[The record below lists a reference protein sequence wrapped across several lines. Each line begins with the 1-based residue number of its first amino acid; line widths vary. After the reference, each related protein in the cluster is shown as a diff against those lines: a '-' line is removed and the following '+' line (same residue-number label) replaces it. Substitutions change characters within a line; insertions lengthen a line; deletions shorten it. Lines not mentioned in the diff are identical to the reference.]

1 MVGALARDT
10 DLSMTEFLQIY
21 WDQLFVG
28 GLVIVVF
35 IAFIKE
41 WVGPD
46 LVAMSAFVLVMLM
59 GIVDVDTAMSEVF
72 TNSAPIVIA
81 CMFILSASLERTGL
95 IEAMGAWF
103 EKLAGSEERRILVVM
118 MVVVAP
124 LSAFINNTPVV
135 VVFMPIVLGL
145 ARKYDLMAS
154 RLLIPLSY
162 AAIVGGTCTI
172 VGTSTNLIAA
182 GIFEDSVADASPFGM
197 LEPAKLGL
205 VFVVITF
212 FYIYFFGRK
221 LLPDRVTLSTL
232 FEAES
237 GKEYLTQALVSK
249 DSPMIGKTLTDTKLA
264 KLRELRVIEVS
275 RNGSRVVA
283 PLNEVVLRH
292 GDQLLI
298 KSQIEGVMDV
308 EDTEGIEIGE
318 GLDSLRTDSAIL
330 MEGIV
335 GRGSTLAGKS
345 LKELNFRQ
353 RFSVI
358 ILAVHR
364 RGVNLRDRFEDVKL
378 EFGDT
383 ILVEGPAERMQ
394 ELFAQD
400 DFVNL
405 SKPSQRPLRRKK
417 APIAALALIAF
428 LIIASLKTS
437 TGQELVPRVVLAL
450 AAVLVVLLFRCIG
463 RSEAYAAVEWKLIFM
478 IFGMLGLGYALGE
491 TGAAKTFADA
501 AIGVFG
507 QFGPYAVLAVIYL
520 LAALLTELISNSAVA
535 ALMTPIAISV
545 AASLGVDPRPL
556 VVAVMFG
563 ASASF
568 STPIGYQTNTYVYGA
583 GGYKFTDFA
592 RIGVPLA
599 LILWV
604 VASFLIPII
613 WPF

>member
-1 MVGALARDT
+1 MAEFWQQYWEQIFVGAL
-10 DLSMTEFLQIY
+10 
-21 WDQLFVG
+21 V
-28 GLVIVVF
+28 VVVF
-35 IAFIKE
+35 VSFVKE

-59 GIVDVDTAMSEVF
+59 GIVDYQTAMDEVF

-95 IEAMGAWF
+95 IAAMGTWF
-103 EKLAGSEERRILVVM
+103 EKIAGREETRILLVM
-118 MVVVAP
+118 MLVVAP

-145 ARKYDLMAS
+145 ARKYDLVAS
-154 RLLIPLSY
+154 RFLIPLSY

-182 GIFEDSVADASPFGM
+182 AGFEEKLPDQEPFSM
-197 LEPAKLGL
+197 LEPAKLGI

-212 FYIYFFGRK
+212 VYLVTFGRK

-232 FEAES
+232 FEAEA
-237 GKEYLTQALVSK
+237 GKEFLTQALVSK
-249 DSPMIGKTLTDTKLA
+249 DSPMVGKILTDTKLA

-275 RNGSRVVA
+275 RQGARLET
-283 PLNEVVLRH
+283 PLNEIELQA

-298 KSQIEGVMDV
+298 KSRIEGVMDV
-308 EDTEGIEIGE
+308 EDTEGIEIGQ

-335 GRGSTLAGKS
+335 GRGSNLAGKS

-353 RFSVI
+353 RFGVI

-364 RGVNLRDRFEDVKL
+364 RGVNLRERFEDVKL

-383 ILVEGPAERMQ
+383 ILVEGPAERMN
-394 ELFAQD
+394 ELFAEK

-405 SKPSQRPLRRKK
+405 SQPKQRPLRRNK

-428 LIIASLKTS
+428 LVIGSLKDGS
-437 TGQELVPRVVLAL
+437 GQELVPRVVLAL
-450 AAVLVVLLFRCIG
+450 AAVLIVLLFRCIG
-463 RSEAYAAVEWKLIFM
+463 RTEAYGAIEWKLIFM
-478 IFGMLGLGYALGE
+478 IFGMLGLGYAMAE
-491 TGAAKTFADA
+491 TGAARTFARGA
-501 AIGVFG
+501 VGIFG
-507 QFGPYAVLAVIYL
+507 DYGEWAVLAVIYL

-535 ALMTPIAISV
+535 AMLTPIAIEV
-545 AASLGVDPRPL
+545 AESLGVSARPM

-592 RIGVPLA
+592 RVGIPLA

-604 VASFLIPII
+604 VASILIPVL

>member
-1 MVGALARDT
+1 M
-10 DLSMTEFLQIY
+10 MEFWQIY
-21 WDQLFVG
+21 WDQIFVAA
-28 GLVIVVF
+28 LVVVVF
-35 IAFIKE
+35 IAFVKE

-59 GIVDVDTAMSEVF
+59 GIVDVDTAMTQVF

-95 IEAMGAWF
+95 IEAMGNWF
-103 EKLAGSEERRILVVM
+103 EKIAGREERRILIVM
-118 MVVVAP
+118 MIVVAP

-135 VVFMPIVLGL
+135 VVFLPIVLGL
-145 ARKYDLMAS
+145 ARKYDLVAS
-154 RLLIPLSY
+154 RFLIPLSY

-182 GIFEDSVADASPFGM
+182 GIFEESLEQAAPFGM
-197 LEPAKLGL
+197 FEPAKLGL
-205 VFVVITF
+205 IFAVITF
-212 FYIYFFGRK
+212 FYILIFSRK

-232 FEAES
+232 FEAEA
-237 GKEYLTQALVSK
+237 GKEFLTQALVSK
-249 DSPMIGKTLTDTKLA
+249 DSPMVGKRVTDTKLA

-275 RNGSRVVA
+275 RKGERVRV
-283 PLNEVVLRH
+283 PLNEIVLRA

-298 KSQIEGVMDV
+298 KSRIEGVMDV
-308 EDTEGIEIGE
+308 EDTEGIEIGQ

-335 GRGSTLAGKS
+335 GPGSTLAGKS

-364 RGVNLRDRFEDVKL
+364 RGVNLRERFEDVKL

-383 ILVEGPAERMQ
+383 ILVEGAAERMK
-394 ELFAQD
+394 ELFAEK

-405 SKPSQRPLRRKK
+405 SKPKQRPLRRNK

-428 LIIASLKTS
+428 LIVGSLKNGA
-437 TGQELVPRVVLAL
+437 GQELVPRVVLAL
-450 AAVLVVLLFRCIG
+450 AAVLIVLLCRCIG
-463 RSEAYAAVEWKLIFM
+463 RTEAYAAVEWKLIFM

-491 TGAAKTFADA
+491 TGAAETFANWA
-501 AIGVFG
+501 VGMFG
-507 QFGPYAVLAVIYL
+507 KFGAWAVLAVIYL

-545 AASLGVDPRPL
+545 ALSLNVDPRPL

-583 GGYKFTDFA
+583 GGYQFTDFA
-592 RIGVPLA
+592 RIGIPLA
-599 LILWV
+599 VLLWI
-604 VASFLIPII
+604 VASLLIPLI